1 MGLPSAGSRASEL
14 PEISESH
21 NFAAPLAAT
30 GCHKLAEQ
38 VLGAG
43 LKFLWLII
51 DQIYRSGPEEETRE
65 HLEVLAGARGARKWL
80 SRPLPTDFA
89 RRRACFRM
97 VAMLVRVEYFGDP
110 AAFGTFEAKRAD
122 KLAAGVIRDVAAQW
136 IAEE

>member
-1 MGLPSAGSRASEL
+1 MPADLCIASGAVSPLSAEKTRSATLAVSESDSIGGQLGQLTDSLPKGLPQRAHTACMGLPSAGSRASEL

-51 DQIYRSGPEEETRE
+51 DQIYRSGPEEETR
-65 HLEVLAGARGARKWL
+65 
-80 SRPLPTDFA
+80 
-89 RRRACFRM
+89 
-97 VAMLVRVEYFGDP
+97 
-110 AAFGTFEAKRAD
+110 
-122 KLAAGVIRDVAAQW
+122 
-136 IAEE
+136 